1 MANSNITELKRSDL
15 QEPTREG
22 SESEETRQQRELD
35 EAFAEFEELEELGVK
50 TQDQLVQLRVDLEGS
65 TDEKIAELES
75 KLAEL
80 GVPPLTQETKNK
92 ILGNDVEGVVGLES
106 RKAEKHAALL
116 EVLSAAGK
124 IEGKDVLADSLSDDP
139 RFKKIVEEASL
150 EYLKTKDSKWFRNSI
165 FSGEVGPSGYLL
177 DKKGKGTNFLPSQ
190 NITAGL
196 DEVMKNAREIF
207 AYKFP
212 KEFTQYRN
220 AEEERM
226 SAKIDKAELARKQKI
241 GAENARV
248 LSKVTGKQVRLR
260 ADGKFSVIG
269 RNDNIMPGDILV
281 TPNDSSSRESLLE
294 TKIQGAL
301 EEVPDTEKLKD
312 ENYLSGD
319 TIGIDEFSEG
329 EDLGVVVVDNNA
341 IVGHADDEDSGS
353 WEPLTE
359 SRGALVE
366 KMAQDIRT
374 NSTAQADAAGFELN
388 AEKQSAPQ
396 DAQVNLRRVDGPE
409 GPIFF
414 VKDGADRVAA
424 SKLAKMSEMLAK
436 VERAKEPDQ
445 ITTKD
450 SKRANEWKK
459 MMERGLIE
467 GQVKGPENE
476 EFSLKIK
483 KQVLP
488 WCSAER
494 KDFFVAN
501 TAYDRVYP
509 EAFDKIKSLKKP
521 NKEIPREVF
530 LDKTGGAL
538 NKYLYK
544 PDELDEYIENL
555 KKTKNK
561 L

>member
-1 MANSNITELKRSDL
+1 MANSNAIEVKRSNL
-15 QEPTREG
+15 QEEEPVQEG

-92 ILGNDVEGVVGLES
+92 ILGNDVEGVVGLET

-226 SAKIDKAELARKQKI
+226 WAKIDKAELARKQKI

-329 EDLGVVVVDNNA
+329 EDLGVLIVDNNA

-476 EFSLKIK
+476 EFSLEIK
-483 KQVLP
+483 NQVLP

-538 NKYLYK
+538 DRYLYE
-544 PDELDEYIENL
+544 PDKLYEYIKSL
-555 KKTKNK
+555 KDNK
-561 L
+561 